1 MQKLVEQQGEKRRN
15 IKFMNNKTTRN
26 VWNIHATEYDAFKES
41 HKSIDSDT
49 EEWFLVYF
57 ERKKAV

>member
-1 MQKLVEQQGEKRRN
+1 
-15 IKFMNNKTTRN
+15 MNNKTASN
-26 VWNIHATEYDAFKES
+26 LWNIHATEYDAFKES